1 MTGKKPTMKSNLKP
15 SSLKYHIKV
24 DAAVKR
30 VRPYIVGVVA
40 RGRKL
45 GDLEIK
51 MLMAMQED
59 LHLGVCRHRKKSSIG
74 VHNLASMSFPLS
86 YGTVGRSETFVPLG
100 SSHEMTIKDILEK
113 TETGIAYADLLQG
126 FARVPILRDS
136 TGSII
141 SLPPVINAAST
152 ALTAGVDGVFV
163 EVTGTE
169 RRNAEDALS
178 VVSSTLLEM
187 GFVLHEVRVSG
198 AGNSTAKLLPRVQKL
213 PIKLVSDTLGVDMNA
228 KQIRTSLAKSGIYSV
243 GSSRDLTCTIPRHR
257 FDIFSAMDLVEEA
270 VLGYGVQNIAA
281 KLSPH
286 PFIGSASAISRTV
299 DLLGETMVGLGC
311 MEAKNSALV
320 QGDTRKNLAV
330 SANTILRDSLL
341 DGLLNS
347 LSHNVHE
354 TYPQRLF
361 EIGTVFSQ
369 KQPVREHLHLCTIL
383 AHGGADYTEAKSLL
397 QALLSRFGLE
407 AKTLS
412 LDHHLLQKGQ
422 SASVHVNGKKIGIIG
437 VVENTVRS
445 DRKMRQPVTPSR
457 PFSCFMIGS
466 SEPSSQ
472 FIRTYAVAMNNVGL
486 YHISSIP

>member
-1 MTGKKPTMKSNLKP
+1 M
-15 SSLKYHIKV
+15 
-24 DAAVKR
+24 
-30 VRPYIVGVVA
+30 
-40 RGRKL
+40 
-45 GDLEIK
+45 
-51 MLMAMQED
+51 
-59 LHLGVCRHRKKSSIG
+59 
-74 VHNLASMSFPLS
+74 
-86 YGTVGRSETFVPLG
+86 
-100 SSHEMTIKDILEK
+100 
-113 TETGIAYADLLQG
+113 
-126 FARVPILRDS
+126 
-136 TGSII
+136 
-141 SLPPVINAAST
+141 INAAST

-445 DRKMRQPVTPSR
+445 DRKMRQPVSA
-457 PFSCFMIGS
+457 FEIDVS
-466 SEPSSQ
+466 
-472 FIRTYAVAMNNVGL
+472 GL
-486 YHISSIP
+486 IFD